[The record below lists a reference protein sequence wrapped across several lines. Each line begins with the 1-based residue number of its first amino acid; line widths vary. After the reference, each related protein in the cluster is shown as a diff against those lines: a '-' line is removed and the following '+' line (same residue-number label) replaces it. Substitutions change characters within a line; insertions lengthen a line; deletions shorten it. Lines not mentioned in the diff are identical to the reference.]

1 MIEKY
6 DQWKEYVS
14 ADECTRRRIS
24 KHNVTLATTTD
35 LWYLRQEIIGEPSLK
50 RGVTGEISKY
60 AMKDLAGAFE
70 IFAKIKQ
77 TNRDVDET
85 SIKIWLVF

>member
-1 MIEKY
+1 M
-6 DQWKEYVS
+6 
-14 ADECTRRRIS
+14 
-24 KHNVTLATTTD
+24 
-35 LWYLRQEIIGEPSLK
+35 
-50 RGVTGEISKY
+50 GVPGEISKD

>member
-1 MIEKY
+1 M
-6 DQWKEYVS
+6 
-14 ADECTRRRIS
+14 
-24 KHNVTLATTTD
+24 TLATTTD

-70 IFAKIKQ
+70 SFVKIKQ
-77 TNRDVDET
+77 ANGDADEA
-85 SIKIWLVF
+85 SRKKWLVL

>member
-1 MIEKY
+1 M
-6 DQWKEYVS
+6 
-14 ADECTRRRIS
+14 
-24 KHNVTLATTTD
+24 TLATTTD

-70 IFAKIKQ
+70 SFVKINQLMEMQMKRQ
-77 TNRDVDET
+77 EK
-85 SIKIWLVF
+85 SG